1 MKRVFVSLLVL
12 VLLAFAATPVFAQGV
27 NGGDHFCF
35 GGDTV
40 VQSGETANGVV
51 VFGCNVR
58 VLKGASV
65 NRDVVSFGGNVV
77 IEDGARVGGGLVAF
91 GGNVVIEDGARV
103 GRDVVA
109 FGGVVQISGEVSR
122 NVTSF
127 GGPVTLDSTAK
138 VGREVISF
146 GGPVRQEPGA
156 EVRGRVVQGQ
166 RFSFSG
172 LRIVNWTDFWNP
184 FTFGGGGFLTAIGLG
199 FLRSLIAAIAL
210 AALGA
215 LTVVFLPSQT
225 HQVSQVAETSPAP
238 SLGVGCL
245 TLLAAPTLITL
256 LVILVCTIPVAV
268 VLVFA
273 LVIGWLFGLIAL
285 GQLVGERLLQAF
297 KAKEILPVV
306 AVIVGVLVLTLLG
319 AVPFIG
325 WIITLAVALLG
336 IGAVVLTRFG
346 TRPYPM
352 TPASVAPVAPSA
364 PALDTTKTA

>member
-1 MKRVFVSLLVL
+1 MNRVFVSLLAL
-12 VLLAFAATPVFAQGV
+12 VLLAFAAAPVFAQGV
-27 NGGDHFCF
+27 NSGDHVCF
-35 GGDTV
+35 GSDTL
-40 VQSGETANGVV
+40 VQSGETPDSVV
-51 VFGCNVR
+51 LFGCSVR
-58 VLKGASV
+58 IQKDARV
-65 NRDVVSFGGNVV
+65 NRDVVS
-77 IEDGARVGGGLVAF
+77 F

-127 GGPVTLDSTAK
+127 GGPVTLDSTAQ

-156 EVRGRVVQGQ
+156 QVRGRVVQSQ

-172 LRIVNWTDFWNP
+172 LRIINWTDFWNP
-184 FTFGGGGFLTAIGLG
+184 FTFGGGTFGILTAIISG

-215 LTVVFLPSQT
+215 LTVIFLPSQT

-273 LVIGWLFGLIAL
+273 LAIAWLFGLIAL

-306 AVIVGVLVLTLLG
+306 AVIIGVLVLTLLG

-346 TRPYPM
+346 TRPYPL
-352 TPASVAPVAPSA
+352 TPAPVAPAAPSA